1 MKLLDSFLTMLNLND
16 DDDYDEDDYFEEEE
30 EEYERPV
37 SVKRSTP
44 KKTKDT
50 TREAIEE
57 RPAKAVPIK
66 SSPKIT
72 PIRQS
77 KKSGGGI
84 SGMELRVIKPSSFD
98 DARDITDT
106 LLSGRAVVLNLE
118 GLDIELAH
126 RIMDFTFGS
135 CYAINGNLRKVSNYI
150 LIITPPGVDISGD
163 FQELFAGSIDV
174 PSFVDEF

>member
-1 MKLLDSFLTMLNLND
+1 MKLLDSFLNMLNLND
-16 DDDYDEDDYFEEEE
+16 EDDYDEDYFDEEDEDYEEPAPI
-30 EEYERPV
+30 R
-37 SVKRSTP
+37 RSTP
-44 KKTKDT
+44 KKAKVK
-50 TREAIEE
+50 EKEIIED
-57 RPAKAVPIK
+57 RPAKSAPVK

-77 KKSGGGI
+77 KRTGGVN
-84 SGMELRVIKPSSFD
+84 GMELRVIKPTSFD

-150 LIITPPGVDISGD
+150 LVITPPGVDISGD
-163 FQELFAGSIDV
+163 FQELFAGSLDV
-174 PSFVDEF
+174 PSFGDDF

>member
-16 DDDYDEDDYFEEEE
+16 DDDYDDDYFDDEE
-30 EEYERPV
+30 EEYEKPAPV
-37 SVKRSTP
+37 RKSTP
-44 KKTKDT
+44 KRMKEK
-50 TREAIEE
+50 EPEIIEE
-57 RPAKAVPIK
+57 RPVKSAPVK
-66 SSPKIT
+66 SSPKVT

-77 KKSGGGI
+77 KRSGGMN
-84 SGMELRVIKPSSFD
+84 GMELRVIKPSSFD

-118 GLDIELAH
+118 GMDIDLAH

-150 LIITPPGVDISGD
+150 LVITPPGVDISGD
-163 FQELFAGSIDV
+163 FQELFAGSLDV
-174 PSFVDEF
+174 PSFGDDF

>member
-16 DDDYDEDDYFEEEE
+16 DEDYDDEDYFEEEE
-30 EEYERPV
+30 EEYEKPAPIR
-37 SVKRSTP
+37 KSTP
-44 KKTKDT
+44 KKAKE
-50 TREAIEE
+50 REREIIEE
-57 RPAKAVPIK
+57 RPVKTVK
-66 SSPKIT
+66 NSPKVT
-72 PIRQS
+72 PIRQT
-77 KKSGGGI
+77 KRTGGI
-84 SGMELRVIKPSSFD
+84 GMELRVIKPASFD

-150 LIITPPGVDISGD
+150 LVITPPGVDISGD

>member
-1 MKLLDSFLTMLNLND
+1 MKLLDNFLTMLNLND
-16 DDDYDEDDYFEEEE
+16 DDDYEDEDYFEEEE
-30 EEYERPV
+30 EEYEKPAPV
-37 SVKRSTP
+37 RRSSP
-44 KKTKDT
+44 KKTKE
-50 TREAIEE
+50 REREIIEE
-57 RPAKAVPIK
+57 RPVKAAPVK
-66 SSPKIT
+66 SSPKVT
-72 PIRQS
+72 PIRQT
-77 KKSGGGI
+77 KRTGGI
-84 SGMELRVIKPSSFD
+84 GMELRVIKPASFD

-150 LIITPPGVDISGD
+150 LVITPPGVDISGD

>member
-16 DDDYDEDDYFEEEE
+16 DDDYDEDDYFDEEE
-30 EEYERPV
+30 EEYEKPAPV
-37 SVKRSTP
+37 RRSTP
-44 KKTKDT
+44 KKMKEKE
-50 TREAIEE
+50 REIIEE
-57 RPAKAVPIK
+57 RPAKATPVK
-66 SSPKIT
+66 SSPKVT

-77 KKSGGGI
+77 KRAGGMN
-84 SGMELRVIKPSSFD
+84 GMELRVIKPSSFD

-118 GLDIELAH
+118 GMDIDLAH

-150 LIITPPGVDISGD
+150 LVITPPGVDISGD
-163 FQELFAGSIDV
+163 FQELFSGSIDV
-174 PSFVDEF
+174 PSFGDDF

>member
-1 MKLLDSFLTMLNLND
+1 MKLLDNFLTMLNLND
-16 DDDYDEDDYFEEEE
+16 EDDYDEDYFDEEDEDYEAPA
-30 EEYERPV
+30 PV
-37 SVKRSTP
+37 KKSTP
-44 KKTKDT
+44 KKAREKEVLEDKPVKSAPT
-50 TREAIEE
+50 TS
-57 RPAKAVPIK
+57 K
-66 SSPKIT
+66 SSSKIT

-77 KKSGGGI
+77 KKTGGI
-84 SGMELRVIKPSSFD
+84 NNMELRVIKPTSFE

-150 LIITPPGVDISGD
+150 LVITPPGVDISGD
-163 FQELFAGSIDV
+163 FQELFAGSLDV
-174 PSFVDEF
+174 PSFGEDF

>member
-16 DDDYDEDDYFEEEE
+16 DDDYEDDYFDEEEDGYE
-30 EEYERPV
+30 E
-37 SVKRSTP
+37 
-44 KKTKDT
+44 
-50 TREAIEE
+50 
-57 RPAKAVPIK
+57 PAPLKK
-66 SSPKIT
+66 SSPKKAKKAEREITEDRPVKTTPVKSSPKVT

-77 KKSGGGI
+77 KRTGGVN
-84 SGMELRVIKPSSFD
+84 GMELRVIKPTSFD

-150 LIITPPGVDISGD
+150 LVITPPGVDISGD
-163 FQELFAGSIDV
+163 FQDLFAGSLDV
-174 PSFVDEF
+174 PSFGEEF

>member
-16 DDDYDEDDYFEEEE
+16 DDDYEDDYFDEEEE
-30 EEYERPV
+30 GYEEPAPLR
-37 SVKRSTP
+37 KSTP
-44 KKTKDT
+44 KKAKK
-50 TREAIEE
+50 IEKE
-57 RPAKAVPIK
+57 IIEDRPAKVTPVK
-66 SSPKIT
+66 SSPKVT

-77 KKSGGGI
+77 KRTGGVN
-84 SGMELRVIKPSSFD
+84 GMELRVIKPTSFD

-150 LIITPPGVDISGD
+150 LVITPPGVDISGD
-163 FQELFAGSIDV
+163 FQELFAGSLDV
-174 PSFVDEF
+174 PSFGDDF

>member
-1 MKLLDSFLTMLNLND
+1 MKLLDSFLNMLNLND
-16 DDDYDEDDYFEEEE
+16 EDDYDEDYFDEEDEDYEEPAPI
-30 EEYERPV
+30 R
-37 SVKRSTP
+37 RSTP
-44 KKTKDT
+44 KKAK
-50 TREAIEE
+50 EKEKEIIED
-57 RPAKAVPIK
+57 RPAKAASVK

-77 KKSGGGI
+77 KRTGGVN
-84 SGMELRVIKPSSFD
+84 GMELRVIKPTSFD

-150 LIITPPGVDISGD
+150 LVITPPGVDISGD
-163 FQELFAGSIDV
+163 FQELFAGSLDV
-174 PSFVDEF
+174 PSFGDDF

>member
-1 MKLLDSFLTMLNLND
+1 MKLLDNFLTMLNLND
-16 DDDYDEDDYFEEEE
+16 DEDYDDDDYFEEEE
-30 EEYERPV
+30 EEYEKPAPV
-37 SVKRSTP
+37 RRSTP
-44 KKTKDT
+44 KKAKE
-50 TREAIEE
+50 REREIEE
-57 RPAKAVPIK
+57 RPVKATPVK
-66 SSPKIT
+66 TSSKVT
-72 PIRQS
+72 PIRQP
-77 KKSGGGI
+77 KRAGGI
-84 SGMELRVIKPSSFD
+84 NSMELRVIKPASFD

-150 LIITPPGVDISGD
+150 LVITPPGVDISGD

>member
-1 MKLLDSFLTMLNLND
+1 MKLLDSFLNMLNLND
-16 DDDYDEDDYFEEEE
+16 EDDYDEDYFDEEDEDYEEPAPI
-30 EEYERPV
+30 R
-37 SVKRSTP
+37 RSTP
-44 KKTKDT
+44 KKAK
-50 TREAIEE
+50 EKEKAIIED
-57 RPAKAVPIK
+57 RPAKSAPVK

-77 KKSGGGI
+77 KRTGGAN
-84 SGMELRVIKPSSFD
+84 GMELRVIKPTSFD

-150 LIITPPGVDISGD
+150 LVITPPGVDISGD
-163 FQELFAGSIDV
+163 FQELFAGSLDV
-174 PSFVDEF
+174 PSFGDDF